1 MSGAAPLVRDASHV
15 TVAVIGAA
23 EATRELYQAARWVGR
38 LLAAS
43 GAVVVTGGRGG
54 VMEAASRGA
63 LAHGGITIGI
73 LPGDGPEDSPANDYV
88 LYPIY
93 TGLGDARN
101 AVIVRTAQSVIAIGG
116 GFGTLSEIGLALK
129 ANRPVIL
136 LESWEPHPSQPIAG
150 MELLLRRAENP
161 REAVQLAIA
170 AAGGRLPEPR
180 SVPEAERRMDESA
193 PPSSEPAASLTKQ
206 TLS

>member
-1 MSGAAPLVRDASHV
+1 V
-15 TVAVIGAA
+15 TVAVIGAS
-23 EATRELYQAARWVGR
+23 EAPRELYQTARWIGR

-54 VMEAASRGA
+54 VMEAACRGA
-63 LAHGGITIGI
+63 LAHGGVTIGI

-101 AVIVRTAQSVIAIGG
+101 AVIVRTAQAVIAIGG

-129 ANRPVIL
+129 ANRPVVL
-136 LESWEPHPSQPIAG
+136 LDSWDPRPPQSVAG
-150 MELLLRRAENP
+150 MGLLLRRAESP

-170 AAGGRLPEPR
+170 AAGGALPELV
-180 SVPEAERRMDESA
+180 SLPETDLRRDDSA
-193 PPSSEPAASLTKQ
+193 EPASG
-206 TLS
+206 